1 MKYTI
6 KIVTEQHYI
15 EGNKL
20 HVFLEQGE
28 GTHKTTMP
36 LLINEHPDNILKISE
51 NLDGLRFRLQQ
62 LGTHDVQIKNV
73 VEPDPNF
80 ESAEAAEE
88 YLNNK

>member
-20 HVFLEQGE
+20 YVFLEQGE
-28 GTHKTTMP
+28 GVHKNTMP
-36 LLINEHPDNILKISE
+36 LLINENPNNILKISE
-51 NLDGLRFRLQQ
+51 NLDGLKFRMEQ
-62 LGTHDVQIKNV
+62 LGNDVEIKNV
-73 VEPDPNF
+73 IEPDPNF